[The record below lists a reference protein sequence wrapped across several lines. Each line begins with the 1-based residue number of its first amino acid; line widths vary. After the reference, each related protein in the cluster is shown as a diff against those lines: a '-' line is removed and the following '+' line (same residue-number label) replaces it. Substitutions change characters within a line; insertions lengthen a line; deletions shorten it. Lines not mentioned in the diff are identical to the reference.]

1 MHIFAPALPELMQQ
15 AQVARD
21 PGPSSQGQLGAH
33 AAFTREIGSGRIGS
47 LVIRSKARRARPQ
60 GACGTTWRPATLTH
74 VPTDGPAE
82 ALPRNRTDARV
93 ACGPN
98 SGHLMNAA
106 TPATVLHRH
115 SRTRGIALREHWLV
129 TVLWISLG

>member
-47 LVIRSKARRARPQ
+47 LVIRSKARRAARKALAGRP
-60 GACGTTWRPATLTH
+60 GAQPHLRMCQLTGLQRH
-74 VPTDGPAE
+74 CPETGRMPESPVGPI
-82 ALPRNRTDARV
+82 PD
-93 ACGPN
+93 
-98 SGHLMNAA
+98 
-106 TPATVLHRH
+106 
-115 SRTRGIALREHWLV
+115 I
-129 TVLWISLG
+129 